1 MITANEAN
9 NIMTAFRN
17 AQKEAH
23 EKQFKA
29 YLEKFVYEPIRK
41 HAEQGKNFV
50 TITSSTL
57 FTNDEVCAALE
68 KNGYIVRP
76 SYYGNKIYI
85 EW

>member
-23 EKQFKA
+23 KEQLKA
-29 YLEKFVYEPIRK
+29 YLEKFAYEPIRK

-68 KNGYIVRP
+68 KNGYIVRL

>member
-9 NIMTAFRN
+9 NIMTAFHN

-29 YLEKFVYEPIRK
+29 YLEKFVYEPILK
-41 HAEQGKNFV
+41 NAEQGKNFV
-50 TITSSTL
+50 TITSSSL

-68 KNGYIVRP
+68 KNGYIVRL

>member
-9 NIMTAFRN
+9 NIVTAFRN

-23 EKQFKA
+23 KEQLKA
-29 YLEKFVYEPIRK
+29 YLERFAYEPIRK
-41 HAEQGKNFV
+41 NAEQGKNSLF
-50 TITSSTL
+50 ITSSTI

-68 KNGYIVRP
+68 KNGYIVRL
-76 SYYGNKIYI
+76 YGDKIYI